1 MEGISKEVIIKKLIA
16 VILLGTSFVY
26 AQEEPLKKAT
36 FAGGCFWCME
46 APLEKLQG
54 VKEVVSGYSGGQKEN
69 PTYQEVSSG
78 KTGHAESVQ
87 ILYDPEEVSYEK
99 LLEIFWENVDPTDA
113 EGQFVDRGQQ
123 YRSAVFY
130 HDEEQKRLAEISKEN
145 LARSGRFDKPI
156 VTEILPFQDFYPA
169 EEYHQDYYKKS
180 ALPYKIYR
188 SNSGRDQFLKRVWGK
203 DKK

>member
-1 MEGISKEVIIKKLIA
+1 MKKPLLTM
-16 VILLGTSFVY
+16 VILLSAPWVF
-26 AQEEPLKKAT
+26 AQDADFKKAT

-69 PTYQEVSSG
+69 PTYEEVSSG

-113 EGQFVDRGQQ
+113 GGQFVDRGQQ

-188 SNSGRDQFLKRVWGK
+188 SNSGRDQFLKKVWGK

>member
-1 MEGISKEVIIKKLIA
+1 M
-16 VILLGTSFVY
+16 
-26 AQEEPLKKAT
+26 
-36 FAGGCFWCME
+36 
-46 APLEKLQG
+46 
-54 VKEVVSGYSGGQKEN
+54 
-69 PTYQEVSSG
+69 
-78 KTGHAESVQ
+78 
-87 ILYDPEEVSYEK
+87 SYEK

-188 SNSGRDQFLKRVWGK
+188 SNSGRDQFLKKVWGK